1 MSKLSRFLASGAPE
15 PGSAATIY
23 TGDEL
28 PPPPPLS
35 TRADWILALAV
46 SAVFAIVYLCT
57 SSLWAFP
64 GSSADLTCVV
74 TGAVPLPT
82 PSNQALVAFLRLFV
96 PLGGARA
103 ATIAAIFVSSFTLG
117 AVFLFAKGA
126 FQALMDGAYVREAV
140 EDGAYHAAALPRLGG
155 IVAAVALA
163 LSPPFWIASTRVESY
178 AFYLLPLVVAAW
190 LLMRGAAEDRLGLSV
205 WALGLYGALCTQ
217 SVTAIQFLPAMAVLW
232 LYGALVSRRPAWI
245 GLLVPPLAFLTA
257 FVLSAWL
264 CVTAFKNGPGYE
276 LMNYDGSIWVLVRF
290 VQPLLGG
297 SIAAMTRPHW
307 LIIGCMTVLPFFA
320 CVLVGRFSLS
330 SPDRSPA
337 VVAMNL
343 AIFAATLM
351 VLFGSRYSPWGLL
364 GFQPEQVTAYAL
376 SAISFAYCVV
386 VALLQILFFN
396 STLPTEREES
406 LGSDGDADSTSVPSS
421 TPAPTAAPAA
431 APTPAPAPAPAD
443 ADDDVD
449 IGGDAT
455 APSGG
460 YHPVLS
466 KFLRGVVLALCALV
480 LFRIGAFGLDEADAS
495 ASKFLRTYVDAVL
508 GSMNGRDIVVTDSL
522 FSSVYRLRAR
532 ELDLPLEILDLSEAS
547 GSATRKLFRRSLE
560 DPALE
565 NALDLGAFSFL
576 QEFIGNSTN
585 AGKRVAL
592 TWFPDLWNLGPW
604 RIYPRGLVF
613 LGAPESAPRLNPLSE
628 PGPDPI
634 MANLAAYTEFISG
647 IGPDLDRADLSANR
661 ATVALSKTVRRRLS
675 FVGNNLAWYLDGAG
689 RDADALALWRMVHQ
703 FDPENIS
710 AMLNL
715 FTALRD
721 KHMEEERESVR
732 KELDEFRAQLR
743 RPLQIWELSR
753 SQGYVTS
760 PEAFAALGWS
770 WAMTGQTALAVGT
783 IDSALR
789 DSDESA
795 KTPLLRMLA
804 AIHAQRGDF
813 GKSEETWL
821 DALQRNPDDIQ
832 SLFGLASARLSD
844 GRPDGVGEV
853 LDRLAELGVAPEKLF
868 PFRTQLLLV
877 AGKPEEAAAQAELR
891 FRENLNDPE
900 SAFALFTALVHVHSA
915 VADERRP
922 EIRRRLND
930 LAGRLCE
937 TAAAR
942 TRQGA
947 IAKASLF
954 MMDKDWRSARDE
966 FDLADK
972 SAPGDPSIIEQLLRL
987 DYVLNDSGAAGRHA
1001 RELLRLVPDHG
1012 FGNYI
1017 LGSLALRAASVS
1029 SAVAFLE
1036 RSAAAWESPL
1046 PRGDLAYA
1054 KYLLGDISSALKL
1067 ADEALSM
1074 RGDLYNVMDTRG
1086 LALLAMGR
1094 NDEAVEAFEEAIRI
1108 NSNDPVIHL
1117 HLARARFV
1125 VGDRDAATEILDA
1138 AERID
1143 TRFRNEDLA
1152 FYNELR
1158 ADLRGRK

>member
-1 MSKLSRFLASGAPE
+1 MSKWSRFLASGAPE
-15 PGSAATIY
+15 PGSEAPLF
-23 TGDEL
+23 TGDER
-28 PPPPPLS
+28 PPPPPLT
-35 TRADWILALAV
+35 TRMDWMLALGV
-46 SAVFAIVYLCT
+46 TAVFALVYLCT

-117 AVFLFAKGA
+117 AVFLFAKGV
-126 FQALMDGAYVREAV
+126 FQALMDRIYIREAV
-140 EDGAYHAAALPRLGG
+140 EDGAIHAEALPRLGG
-155 IVAAVALA
+155 LVAAVALA

-178 AFYLLPLVVAAW
+178 AFYLLPLVVAGW
-190 LLMRGAAEDRLGLSV
+190 LLVRGAAEDRLDLLV

-217 SVTAIQFLPAMAVLW
+217 SVTAIQFLPAVAILW
-232 LYGALVSRRPAWI
+232 LYGALVSQRPAWM
-245 GLLVPPLAFLTA
+245 GLLAPPLAFLSL
-257 FVLSAWL
+257 FFLSAWL
-264 CVTAFKNGPGYE
+264 CVAAFKNGPGYE
-276 LMNYDGSIWVLVRF
+276 LMKYESGIWVLIRF

-297 SIAAMTRPHW
+297 SIAAMMRPHW

-320 CVLVGRFSLS
+320 SILVGRFSLA
-330 SPDRSPA
+330 SPDRSTA
-337 VVAMNL
+337 VTLMNL
-343 AIFAATLM
+343 AIFAASLM

-376 SAISFAYCVV
+376 SSISFAYCFV
-386 VALLQILFFN
+386 VALLQILFATA
-396 STLPTEREES
+396 TLPVEKEEEETEPAKKPAREKADAAQEEEGAAREED
-406 LGSDGDADSTSVPSS
+406 GSE
-421 TPAPTAAPAA
+421 
-431 APTPAPAPAPAD
+431 
-443 ADDDVD
+443 
-449 IGGDAT
+449 

-460 YHPVLS
+460 YHPALGR
-466 KFLRGVVLALCALV
+466 FLRGLTLLLFAVA
-480 LFRIGAFGLDEADAS
+480 LFRIGVFGLEEADAS

-508 GSMNGRDIVVTDSL
+508 RSMNGRDVVVTDAL

-532 ELDLPLEILDLSEAS
+532 ELNLPLEILDLSEGP
-547 GSATRKLFRRSLE
+547 GSVTRKLFRRSLG
-560 DPALE
+560 DPTLE

-576 QEFIGNSTN
+576 QEFIGRSSD
-585 AGKRVAL
+585 AGRRVAL

-613 LGAPESAPRLNPLSE
+613 LGAPESASRLNPLSE
-628 PGPDPI
+628 PGPDPVG
-634 MANLAAYTEFISG
+634 ANLAAYLAFLSEIE
-647 IGPDLDRADLSANR
+647 PDLNRADASANR
-661 ATVALSKTVRRRLS
+661 ATVALSQTVRRRLS

-689 RDADALALWRMVHQ
+689 RTGEARDLWRTVHA

-721 KHMEEERESVR
+721 PSFEEERAEVR
-732 KELDEFRAQLR
+732 EELDAFRAQLR

-770 WAMTGQTALAVGT
+770 WAMTGQTALAAGT

-789 DSDESA
+789 DTDEAS
-795 KTPLLRMLA
+795 KTPLLRLLA

-813 GKSEETWL
+813 GKSEEVWL
-821 DALQRNPDDIQ
+821 EALRRNPDDMQ
-832 SLFGLASARLSD
+832 SLFGLVSARLSD
-844 GRPDGVGEV
+844 GRPEGVDEL
-853 LDRLAELGVAPEKLF
+853 LDRLSELGVPPERIF
-868 PFRTQLLLV
+868 PFRMQLLLV
-877 AGKPEEAAAQAELR
+877 SGRPEDAAEQAELR
-891 FRENLNDPE
+891 YRENLVDPDV
-900 SAFALFTALVHVHSA
+900 AFALFTALVHVHSA
-915 VADERRP
+915 AAPERRP
-922 EIRRRLND
+922 EIRHRLDD
-930 LAGRLCE
+930 LASRLCE
-937 TAAAR
+937 TAVSR

-947 IAKASLF
+947 IAKASLY
-954 MMDKDWRSARDE
+954 MMDKDWRAARDE

-972 SAPGDPSIIEQLLRL
+972 SAPGDPSIVEQLLRL
-987 DYVLNDSGAAGRHA
+987 DYVLNDTGSAGRHA
-1001 RELLRLVPDHG
+1001 RELVRLVPDHG

-1054 KYLLGDISSALKL
+1054 KYLLGDISASLRL

-1086 LALLAMGR
+1086 LALLSMER
-1094 NDEAVEAFEEAIRI
+1094 NEEAAEAFEEAIRI
-1108 NSNDPVIHL
+1108 HSNDPVIHL

-1125 VGDRDAATEILDA
+1125 MGDRAAAEEILEA

-1143 TRFRNEDLA
+1143 TRFRNEDLT
-1152 FYNELR
+1152 FYNDLR
-1158 ADLRGRK
+1158 ADLRGKK